1 MIASIELYEKGF
13 NEKETMSAMETSKTL
28 PSKNSE
34 NCVDD

>member
-1 MIASIELYEKGF
+1 MIASIELYEKGL
-13 NEKETMSAMETSKTL
+13 NEKETMLAMENSKTL

>member
-1 MIASIELYEKGF
+1 MIASIELYEKGL
-13 NEKETMSAMETSKTL
+13 NENEVKSAMENSKTL